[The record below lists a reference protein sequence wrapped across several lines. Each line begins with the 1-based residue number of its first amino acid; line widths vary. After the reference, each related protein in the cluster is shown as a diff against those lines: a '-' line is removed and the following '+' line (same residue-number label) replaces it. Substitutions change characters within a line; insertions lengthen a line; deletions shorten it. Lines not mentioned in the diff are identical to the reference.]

1 MGTHY
6 PGWAMRLYV
15 SRRRLAEAGGER
27 LCGLQCSS
35 PVSVPPLSSLSSL
48 TELNIMQ
55 VGRLP
60 C

>member
-35 PVSVPPLSSLSSL
+35 PVSVPPLSSL

-55 VGRLP
+55 VGRVS

>member
-55 VGRLP
+55 V
-60 C
+60 

>member
-35 PVSVPPLSSLSSL
+35 PVSVPPLSSL